1 VVVDYRGSCYAIH
14 WDFELSF
21 SELSIPEFGIMQM
34 MRGIRATFAPELE
47 QLQSSPC
54 LTP

>member
-1 VVVDYRGSCYAIH
+1 VVVDYRGACYAIH